1 MLDLNQIKN
10 RQNQVASFLQ
20 HYFERT
26 NLQEALTK
34 VYDLERLAG
43 RVAFGSVNGRD
54 LIQLKTS
61 LEQIPKIK
69 DVLTGINETQAFDQ
83 ALTRLDP
90 VDDVRTLIETAINP
104 DSPISVTD
112 GGIIQD
118 GYDEQLDQYRNAMSN
133 GKQWL
138 AQLEA
143 QEREATGIHNL
154 KIGFNRVFG
163 YYIEV
168 TRANLSSLPEGRY
181 ERKQTLTNAER
192 FITPE
197 LKEKEQL
204 ILEAEERSTALEYEL
219 FTQVREQVKLQIE
232 RLQTLAKGVAALD
245 VLQSFAVVSE
255 SYHYVQPTLRTDS
268 REIDLVDGRHPVV
281 EKVLGRQKYIPNA
294 VQMGKET
301 DMLLITG
308 PNMSGKSTY
317 MRQLALTVIMA
328 QMGCFVPAKSANLPV
343 FDQIF
348 TRIGAADDLISG
360 QSTFMV
366 EMMEANRAI
375 MSATANSLILFD
387 EIGRGTATYDGMA
400 LAQAIIEYIHDHVH
414 AKTLFSTHY
423 HELTALA
430 DTLTTLRNVHVGA
443 VEENGELVFLHKML
457 AGPADKSYGIHVA
470 KLAGM
475 PETLLQRADVILGQ
489 LEDKPKAPVQPET
502 VVPAQPTAAAVEEQ
516 MALFEP
522 EVAAPVDKKTDK
534 VVAAIKNFDLM
545 SATPLEALNQLYEW
559 QKQLNKH

>member
-1 MLDLNQIKN
+1 M
-10 RQNQVASFLQ
+10 
-20 HYFERT
+20 
-26 NLQEALTK
+26 
-34 VYDLERLAG
+34 
-43 RVAFGSVNGRD
+43 
-54 LIQLKTS
+54 
-61 LEQIPKIK
+61 
-69 DVLTGINETQAFDQ
+69 
-83 ALTRLDP
+83 
-90 VDDVRTLIETAINP
+90 
-104 DSPISVTD
+104 
-112 GGIIQD
+112 
-118 GYDEQLDQYRNAMSN
+118 
-133 GKQWL
+133 
-138 AQLEA
+138 
-143 QEREATGIHNL
+143 
-154 KIGFNRVFG
+154 
-163 YYIEV
+163 
-168 TRANLSSLPEGRY
+168 
-181 ERKQTLTNAER
+181 
-192 FITPE
+192 
-197 LKEKEQL
+197 
-204 ILEAEERSTALEYEL
+204 
-219 FTQVREQVKLQIE
+219 
-232 RLQTLAKGVAALD
+232 AKGVAALD

-430 DTLTTLRNVHVGA
+430 DTLTALRNVHVGA

-489 LEDKPKAPVQPET
+489 LEDKPKAPVQPEI